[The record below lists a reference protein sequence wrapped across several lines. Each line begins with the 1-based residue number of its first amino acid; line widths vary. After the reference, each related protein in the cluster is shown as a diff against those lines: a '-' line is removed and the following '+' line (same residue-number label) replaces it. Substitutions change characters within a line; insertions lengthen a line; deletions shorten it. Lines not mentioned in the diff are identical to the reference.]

1 MILVTL
7 STIGVVQT
15 SRGDT
20 IAAMTNSGQSFAP
33 NSLERFVVRQ
43 RITMMVNRYEIR
55 ANDKEG
61 PVLAI
66 AQQKRMA
73 MKEKVTFFADEER
86 TQPVFGFQARQVMD
100 LAATYDIT
108 DAAGQP
114 IGLFQKDFKA
124 SMLRST
130 WLFESPAQQLQGRGQ
145 ERSQAIAILRRFAD
159 FSWPIH
165 FDFATSDGTT
175 ALSVVRGW
183 SLRDSYDCELPAL
196 PNGDRLDWRIGASL
210 AVACDALMAR

>member
-1 MILVTL
+1 MN
-7 STIGVVQT
+7 Q
-15 SRGDT
+15 
-20 IAAMTNSGQSFAP
+20 SGQSFAP
-33 NSLERFVVRQ
+33 DSVERLVMRQ

-55 ANDKEG
+55 ANSAEG

-86 TQPVFGFQARQVMD
+86 TQPLFGFQARQVMD

-114 IGLFQKDFKA
+114 FGLFQKDFKA
-124 SMLRST
+124 SLLRST
-130 WLFESPAQQLQGRGQ
+130 WIFESPGQQLQGRGQ
-145 ERSQAIAILRRFAD
+145 ERSQAVAILRRFLD
-159 FSWPIH
+159 FSWPVH
-165 FDFATSDGTT
+165 FDFETPDGAT
-175 ALSVVRGW
+175 ALSIVRRW
-183 SLRDSYDCELPAL
+183 ALRDTYECDLPAL
-196 PNGDRLDWRIGASL
+196 PNGTRLDWRIASCL